1 MTKTALNNRTLA
13 SIIDEFF
20 GEDET
25 KSVVFCDAGS
35 GCGFGESG
43 RVVDYDPGTMANL
56 IMTDIPE
63 GADRISDDGFD
74 STTQSE
80 WQVGE
85 NGYRW
90 QVRF

>member
-1 MTKTALNNRTLA
+1 MTTTLNNRTLD
-13 SIIDEFF
+13 SIVAEFF

-25 KSVVFCDAGS
+25 KSVVFCDAGN
-35 GCGFGESG
+35 GCGFGEAG
-43 RVVDYDPGTMANL
+43 RVVDYDPATMADL

-63 GADRISDDGFD
+63 GDDRTSEDGFE
-74 STTQSE
+74 SHTQSG
-80 WQVGE
+80 WQDGE